1 MPRISPSGLT
11 PGMITARPVV
21 NANGMVLLGENTEL
35 TTELI
40 DRIKSMEVDAV
51 HVHGTS
57 APLMPKE
64 ALLAEI
70 EGRFRLAGNDPNTDT
85 IRKAVMRHIESLYA

>member
-1 MPRISPSGLT
+1 MPKIDPGSLE
-11 PGMITARPVV
+11 PGMKTAKPVV
-21 NANGMVLLGENTEL
+21 NTSGMVLLGENTEL

-57 APLMPKE
+57 APLRPKE